1 MAFALF
7 KKRVPEPALPATQP
21 SRRAEPA
28 DTATPAEADSAKEV
42 LELLELE
49 LGGMIRRLERAA
61 HSVAG
66 GADAAAATLATI
78 RARTDALT
86 GQTSAAQSTATT
98 FAQAAEKFT
107 RSAEGIAAQVHEA
120 GKLAD
125 LASAAA
131 GEARANV
138 DRLRESSDAIGHVVN
153 LIAQIA
159 RQTTLLAL
167 NSTIEAARA
176 GEAGRG
182 FAVVATEVKA
192 LAVQTQGATEEI
204 TRKIEALQRDATG
217 SADAVHRIS
226 QAIEAIRPVFENVN
240 GAVAEQNQTTREMS
254 DNAAQA
260 SHFIV
265 AVGDSA
271 AEIDHATKAAETH
284 GDNVASAGKAVT
296 QFAQKMKSRCA
307 VLLRQGER
315 DGEREDRR
323 KHERLPCHLD
333 IAIQT
338 PRGPVNAPV
347 YELSI
352 DDILISGTDA
362 AGLPQGEGL
371 NATLQDVGACRI
383 RVTEHSKA
391 GARARFE
398 AMNAELAERI
408 EDKLWSIHE
417 ENTDFVA
424 RAMEAGAALTRMFED
439 AIATGAVAID
449 DMFDTD
455 YVEIPGTNPQQHRTR
470 ILDWADRALPPF
482 QEAFLAKD
490 PRMVFC
496 VMIDRNGYLP
506 VHNKIYS
513 YPQRP
518 GDVAWNTA
526 NSRNRR
532 IFNDPA
538 GLAAGRN
545 QRAYLIQSY
554 ARDMG
559 NGNTVMM
566 REIDVPIRVRGRRQH
581 RDDARDRRA
590 DSGQGAA
597 LGRFPDGLQALNKL
611 TRIRK

>member
-1 MAFALF
+1 MAFAF
-7 KKRVPEPALPATQP
+7 RKRGLDLAPPTPQPAAPQPKDADFSVREP
-21 SRRAEPA
+21 
-28 DTATPAEADSAKEV
+28 DSGKEI
-42 LELLELE
+42 LQLLDLE

-61 HSVAG
+61 HSVAS
-66 GADAAAATLATI
+66 GAGAAARTLSAI
-78 RARTDALT
+78 RKRTGALT

-98 FAQAAEKFT
+98 FAQAAERFS
-107 RSAEGIAAQVHEA
+107 RSAESITIQVHDA
-120 GKLAD
+120 SKLAD

-131 GEARANV
+131 VEARANV
-138 DRLRESSDAIGHVVN
+138 DRLRESSEAIGHVVH

-182 FAVVATEVKA
+182 FAVVAAEVKA
-192 LAVQTQGATEEI
+192 LAVQTQGATGEI
-204 TRKIEALQRDATG
+204 ARKIEALQRDTSG

-240 GAVAEQNQTTREMS
+240 GAVAEQNQITRDMS

-260 SHFIV
+260 SHFIS
-265 AVGDSA
+265 AVGESA
-271 AEIDHATKAAETH
+271 KEIDQATEAAETH
-284 GDNVASAGKAVT
+284 GENVASAGQAVT
-296 QFAQKMKSRCA
+296 EFAQKLRSRCA
-307 VLLRQGER
+307 VLLRRGEPEQR
-315 DGEREDRR
+315 SKDEP
-323 KHERLPCHLD
+323 LPCHLK
-333 IAIQT
+333 IAIET
-338 PRGPVNAPV
+338 ARGTIEAPV
-347 YELSI
+347 YEISKE
-352 DDILISGTDA
+352 DILISGTIA
-362 AGLPQGEGL
+362 ASLISGESF
-371 NATLQDVGACRI
+371 NATLQDIGACRI
-383 RVTEHSKA
+383 RLGEYANA

-398 AMNAELAERI
+398 AMNAEIATKI
-408 EDKLWSIHE
+408 EDKLWSLHE
-417 ENTDFVA
+417 ENTEFVA
-424 RAMEAGAALTRMFED
+424 RAMEAGTALTKMFET
-439 AIATGAVAID
+439 AVATGAVPID

-455 YVEIPGTNPQQHRTR
+455 YIEIPDTNPQQYRSR
-470 ILDWADRALPPF
+470 MLDWADRALPPF
-482 QEAFLAKD
+482 QEAFLSKD

-513 YPQRP
+513 HPQRQ

-545 QRAYLIQSY
+545 QGAYLIQSY

-566 REIDVPIRVRGRRQH
+566 REIDVPIRVSGRHWGGFRTAY
-581 RDDARDRRA
+581 R
-590 DSGQGAA
+590 
-597 LGRFPDGLQALNKL
+597 L
-611 TRIRK
+611 